1 MQIPADGVITLTEGD
16 SATLSCLVIGADVSA
31 ESSLLRW
38 TREGVAFRNGNY
50 SIDALQYDLVNATKN
65 DSGFYFCTATSE
77 KGNAALVSL

>member
-31 ESSLLRW
+31 ESNLLRW

-77 KGNAALVSL
+77 KGNVV